1 MLGYQ
6 PIFCICCQKPK
17 NAPRRY
23 IPYFPL
29 GPERKVISIKNETCQ
44 TKDPTKDEK
53 NMTTPM

>member
-6 PIFCICCQKPK
+6 PIFCICCQKCL
-17 NAPRRY
+17 RRY

-29 GPERKVISIKNETCQ
+29 GPERKVIIKNETCQ